1 MCSFPF
7 RWKFPMRSHWIG
19 VDCGQNV
26 AVVAATPD
34 GPVVFWKAR
43 QIRHVRRVFAR
54 RRQMLPATGKHR
66 AVKKLENEVQ
76 WPFQST
82 SRSLL

>member
-1 MCSFPF
+1 
-7 RWKFPMRSHWIG
+7 
-19 VDCGQNV
+19 VDRGQNV